1 MSTTT
6 PIIYAST
13 SLPPL
18 PGYPSPKEGERYIGT
33 ILRAGGIGHHI
44 FRISTTR
51 GPRKTWQNAL
61 NYAAANGG
69 ELPDRVESAL
79 LFTTR
84 AEGEFDPDWYWTREQ
99 HTEYGAFAWCQ
110 NFNNGNQNDHSKHS
124 KLHVV
129 LVRRVAI

>member
-18 PGYPSPKEGERYIGT
+18 PYYPSPKEGEHYIGT

-44 FRISTTR
+44 FSIPTKR
-51 GPRKTWQNAL
+51 GLKKTWTAAL

-69 ELPDRVESAL
+69 ELPDCVESAL

-84 AEGEFDPDWYWTREQ
+84 DEVEFDPDWYWTREQ
-99 HTEYGAFAWCQ
+99 YAADTDFALCQ
-110 NFNNGNQNDHSKHS
+110 NFSSGRQNNGLKST
-124 KLHVV
+124 KLRVV